1 MQHVGRSAA
10 VHLNSLRGR
19 ALQHSSLRL
28 PQHHTPTAPA
38 ATWPLQ
44 VRGFDRD
51 WFEFAG
57 EPGGVYTLL
66 TTGDGAQLD
75 ATFAAGGLRGQATF
89 VRGLQFTQVRH
100 SGLMPADGRA
110 PAVQACHILCDGAA
124 VGCGGNWLS
133 SALPALTGLTP
144 LPGCLQGT
152 TDIKVLVAELPN
164 GVWQMGGEPPGWR
177 AGVARFQ

>member
-1 MQHVGRSAA
+1 MRLSLAA
-10 VHLNSLRGR
+10 QQSE
-19 ALQHSSLRL
+19 AL
-28 PQHHTPTAPA
+28 PHHTPTAPA
-38 ATWPLQ
+38 ATWPPQ

-89 VRGLQFTQVRH
+89 VRGLQFTQVRC
-100 SGLMPADGRA
+100 SGLIFDASRWQGA
-110 PAVQACHILCDGAA
+110 SGAKFAHTLCHGAA
-124 VGCGGNWLS
+124 VICAGKWLS
-133 SALPALTGLTP
+133 SALPTLTRLTP

-164 GVWQMGGEPPGWR
+164 GVWQMGGELTG
-177 AGVARFQ
+177 